1 MPTHH
6 INIVHRLH
14 QDQIRHDFSFVV
26 VASIHAMLV
35 QEQVYQLYVVSLRWV
50 RCGRF
55 SEEVLAGGL
64 YTL

>member
-1 MPTHH
+1 
-6 INIVHRLH
+6 
-14 QDQIRHDFSFVV
+14 
-26 VASIHAMLV
+26 MLV